1 MAKRPSRRLP
11 RAERASGIPLGLKIV
26 GAVVGALIGMHF
38 YLMHQINQFAD
49 SLVRTAEM
57 VSNASHR
64 GGYYTWDGN
73 LGIRRLRFESPD
85 GGALFTAAEI
95 ELDTPGWWWVLQL
108 ANPLESRTDRLR
120 RAFSAFGGSEGRS
133 DLLPAT
139 DQLYVRLRGL
149 ELEVNTLLP
158 TGLPDISFAS
168 AAPFET
174 AGCSNVR
181 YFVPLNLEHDLG
193 LAYSRTDLSL
203 GYRTAGPD
211 RVVVEMDLNAP
222 GSMSTRFEMDWR
234 SSRPNHFL
242 DSSDA
247 NDRPLTMRWILEDQG
262 FIGARNRWCAQQA
275 DIDADEFQRR
285 HITTVRRLLEVFGV
299 QLSPESEAVY
309 SGFAAKGGKL
319 TLELTLPAP
328 ADAKQ
333 FAAYSAAERWAAMD
347 PKIWHNN
354 EPRSSFS
361 VDLVRARPL
370 PKAYGGS
377 VYDLLARQEDN
388 AAAAAGF
395 SPIASIGAQLSH
407 LSQPPSAAA
416 GPPAAAEA
424 SEKPKPFAARPP
436 PPKPTPIALDSA
448 SLIAAIGERVAV
460 ETIDGRS
467 RIGVLTE
474 VDPKVLTIQMN
485 VSGGKASLNFTRS
498 RIRAVTAN
506 PDGR

>member
-1 MAKRPSRRLP
+1 MAKRPSPRLP
-11 RAERASGIPLGLKIV
+11 RAERASGVPLGIKIV
-26 GAVVGALIGMHF
+26 VGVVGALIGVHF

-49 SLVRTAEM
+49 GLVRTAEM
-57 VSNASHR
+57 ASNASHR

-85 GGALFTAAEI
+85 GGALFTAAET

-108 ANPLESRTDRLR
+108 ANPLESRSDRLR
-120 RAFSAFGGSEGRS
+120 RAFSAFGGGEGKA
-133 DLLPAT
+133 DLLPAA

-149 ELEVNTLLP
+149 ELEINTLMP
-158 TGLPDISFAS
+158 PGMPDISFAS

-181 YFVPLNLEHDLG
+181 YFVPLNLERDLG

-203 GYRTAGPD
+203 GYRSDGPD
-211 RVVVEMDLNAP
+211 RVVVEVDLNAP

-234 SSRPNHFL
+234 SSRPTHFL

-247 NDRPLTMRWILEDQG
+247 NDRPLAMRWILQDQG

-275 DIDADEFQRR
+275 EIDADEFQRR

-309 SGFAAKGGKL
+309 SSFAAKGGRL
-319 TLELTLPAP
+319 TIELKPPAP

-333 FAAYSAAERWAAMD
+333 FAAYSPQERWTAME

-354 EPRSSFS
+354 EARSTFA
-361 VDLVRARPL
+361 VDLIRARPL

-377 VYDLLARQEDN
+377 VYDLLARQEDT
-388 AAAAAGF
+388 AAGLAGY
-395 SPIASIGAQLSH
+395 SPIASIGAQLSS
-407 LSQPPSAAA
+407 LSQPQPSAAA
-416 GPPAAAEA
+416 APPAAEA
-424 SEKPKPFAARPP
+424 SVKPKPFAGRPP
-436 PPKPTPIALDSA
+436 PPKPTPIGLDSA
-448 SLIAAIGERVAV
+448 SLIAAIGERVAI

-467 RIGVLTE
+467 RIGVLSSVE
-474 VDPKVLTIQMN
+474 PKVLTIQMN

-498 RIRAVTAN
+498 RVRAVIAN

>member
-1 MAKRPSRRLP
+1 MAKRSSPRLP
-11 RAERASGIPLGLKIV
+11 RAERASGIPLVIKIV
-26 GAVVGALIGMHF
+26 GGVVGALIGVHF

-49 SLVRTAEM
+49 SLVRSAEM
-57 VSNASHR
+57 VSIASHR

-85 GGALFTAAEI
+85 GGALFSAAET

-120 RAFSAFGGSEGRS
+120 RAFSAFGGSDGKT

-139 DQLYVRLRGL
+139 NQLYVRLRGL
-149 ELEVNTLLP
+149 ELEINPLMP
-158 TGLPDISFAS
+158 AGMPDISFAS

-181 YFVPLNLEHDLG
+181 YFVPLNLERDLG

-203 GYRTAGPD
+203 GYRAEGPD
-211 RVVVEMDLNAP
+211 RVVVEMDLNAQ

-242 DSSDA
+242 DSNDS
-247 NDRPLTMRWILEDQG
+247 NDRPLAMRWVLQDQG
-262 FIGARNRWCAQQA
+262 FISARNRWCAKEA
-275 DIDADEFQRR
+275 EIDADEFQRR

-299 QLSPESEAVY
+299 QLSPESEAAY
-309 SGFAAKGGKL
+309 SSFAAKGGRL
-319 TLELTLPAP
+319 TIELKPPAP
-328 ADAKQ
+328 ADAEQ
-333 FAAYSAAERWAAMD
+333 FAAYSAEERWTAMD

-354 EPRSSFS
+354 EPRSAFT

-388 AAAAAGF
+388 AAAIAGF
-395 SPIASIGAQLSH
+395 SPMASIGAQLSS
-407 LSQPPSAAA
+407 LSQPQSNAVEPPPASEASAA
-416 GPPAAAEA
+416 
-424 SEKPKPFAARPP
+424 PKPFAGRPP

-448 SLIAAIGERVAV
+448 SLIAAIGERVAI

-474 VDPKVLTIQMN
+474 VNPKVLTIQMN

-498 RIRAVTAN
+498 RIRAVIAN